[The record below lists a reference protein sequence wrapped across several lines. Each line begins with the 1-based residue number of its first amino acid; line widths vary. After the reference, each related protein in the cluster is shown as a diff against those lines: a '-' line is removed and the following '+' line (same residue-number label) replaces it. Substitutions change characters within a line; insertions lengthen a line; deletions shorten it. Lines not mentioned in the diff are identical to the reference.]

1 MLLHTKI
8 AATNADGN
16 AFFYASDMSYDN
28 SGHVNAGFVGIATAP
43 DVFSF
48 GIINEVDGKVALG
61 VAGEGRMVLNMDMDD
76 DPIAQVDIR
85 PLGGGEENILNIGN
99 GSNPPLLMVKNLS
112 PGGVGIG
119 IDPPFGTLALK
130 GTSGT
135 ALDMWAT
142 ASEGYNMQIRM
153 IDGEHIRHI
162 ITDDPSSGVDALL
175 IVPGYDGTSNHR
187 VKIMGDLETTGN
199 AKIGGTADIVGRVKI
214 GDVTIPNSDYMLYVE
229 KGILAE
235 RYKCALKSDN
245 TNWSDYVFA
254 KDYKLMSISALEKY
268 VNKNHHL
275 PNIPSAEQVYKDG
288 IDLADMDAKL
298 LEKIEE
304 LSLYVI
310 QLQKQIRQL
319 EKK

>member
-1 MLLHTKI
+1 MFALSEDK
-8 AATNADGN
+8 
-16 AFFYASDMSYDN
+16 
-28 SGHVNAGFVGIATAP
+28 
-43 DVFSF
+43 VFRF
-48 GIINEVDGKVALG
+48 I
-61 VAGEGRMVLNMDMDD
+61 
-76 DPIAQVDIR
+76 
-85 PLGGGEENILNIGN
+85 
-99 GSNPPLLMVKNLS
+99 
-112 PGGVGIG
+112 
-119 IDPPFGTLALK
+119 
-130 GTSGT
+130 GTSKS
-135 ALDMWAT
+135 
-142 ASEGYNMQIRM
+142 SETEDLEER
-153 IDGEHIRHI
+153 
-162 ITDDPSSGVDALL
+162 
-175 IVPGYDGTSNHR
+175 
-187 VKIMGDLETTGN
+187 DLETTGN